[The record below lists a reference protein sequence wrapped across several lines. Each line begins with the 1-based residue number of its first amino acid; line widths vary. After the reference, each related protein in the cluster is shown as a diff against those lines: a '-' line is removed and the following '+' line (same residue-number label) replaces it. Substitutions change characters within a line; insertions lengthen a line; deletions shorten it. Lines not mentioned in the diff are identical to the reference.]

1 MRRIVVLPLL
11 VAVGLL
17 AGCSQ
22 VTQLAGEAVG
32 VPVEE
37 ICTTFDDAYG
47 QYQTLIDQ
55 GDATEE
61 QIESARDGLVANLEG
76 IADDLGGQVGD
87 LIRENAQRLAETT
100 DLQAPET
107 VEAIEQVKDSV
118 STLCG

>member
-1 MRRIVVLPLL
+1 MRRIILIPLL
-11 VAVGLL
+11 VSVGLL

-22 VTQLAGEAVG
+22 ATQLAGEAVG

-47 QYQTLIDQ
+47 QYQTLLAQ

-61 QIESARDGLVANLEG
+61 QVEAARDGLVANLEG
-76 IADDLGGQVGD
+76 IADDIGGQVGD
-87 LIRENAQRLAETT
+87 LIRENAQRLSETT

-118 STLCG
+118 SAFCD